1 MTDAEGDGP
10 TSRPPHQDAE
20 LPAESTA
27 ESTES
32 TLESTEST
40 PESAAESTPESTAE
54 DGAPPARPLT
64 RGLRSAPPSSRRVSD
79 DHRFQL
85 STYVPPQP
93 KVSYREP
100 RTITPEGRAER
111 AARARRKRRRRTTRA
126 VLLGAGAVVLLGIL
140 WVMFRTYQAYSHLQN
155 AAAAVSTLQDE
166 VRDITKTDPTATS
179 RTVEDLQAETD
190 SAVSAVNDP
199 LYRAA
204 TVIPFVGSNLDALRE
219 VSTTVDSLAQ
229 NVMPSLV
236 QISTTLQPSELAPK
250 AGTIDLEPLQQI
262 SPLLQNA
269 EAAVNQAR
277 EQLAGID
284 RSNVIG
290 PVGDAVDSL
299 SSKLDAAADVTG
311 PGARIA
317 RLVPPM
323 LGGDKPRTYLM
334 VFQNLAEPRATGGIF
349 GSFALIQADHGK
361 VSILQQGASS
371 RTLGFFDPPVAELTE
386 NQKHL
391 YSELMAQYP
400 QDVNFTPDFATAAP
414 LFAEMYRLRTGTT
427 VDGVMSIDP
436 VALSYALKGTAPIDI
451 GEGFTITADNVVPI
465 LLSTAYQQFD
475 EKDQNARDDFLAHG
489 TGMAFSE
496 VMSGRGDSAVIFDGL
511 RQAASERR
519 ILIYSTNPTEQA
531 DLAQTN
537 LAGGLDENPGSPSI
551 GVFLND
557 GTAAKLGYYLSN
569 EVKVTQGQCRADG
582 RRELDVAVTMHYD
595 APSSG
600 LPAYVTGA
608 IPQGQPYIL
617 KTNVLAFAPLG
628 GGVVGATRDGHDI
641 GIGRGQ
647 DHLREVGTA
656 TIAMNPGSSTVV
668 TFTVLSPSG
677 GDPSASVTPGLMLTP
692 GVKPWEVSVEPYQPC
707 SPVQN

>member
-414 LFAEMYRLRTGTT
+414 LFAELYRLRTGTT

-519 ILIYSTNPTEQA
+519 IRIYSTTPTEQA

-628 GGVVGATRDGHDI
+628 GGVVGATRDGQDI

>member
-1 MTDAEGDGP
+1 
-10 TSRPPHQDAE
+10 
-20 LPAESTA
+20 
-27 ESTES
+27 
-32 TLESTEST
+32 
-40 PESAAESTPESTAE
+40 
-54 DGAPPARPLT
+54 
-64 RGLRSAPPSSRRVSD
+64 
-79 DHRFQL
+79 
-85 STYVPPQP
+85 
-93 KVSYREP
+93 
-100 RTITPEGRAER
+100 
-111 AARARRKRRRRTTRA
+111 
-126 VLLGAGAVVLLGIL
+126 
-140 WVMFRTYQAYSHLQN
+140 
-155 AAAAVSTLQDE
+155 
-166 VRDITKTDPTATS
+166 
-179 RTVEDLQAETD
+179 
-190 SAVSAVNDP
+190 
-199 LYRAA
+199 
-204 TVIPFVGSNLDALRE
+204 
-219 VSTTVDSLAQ
+219 
-229 NVMPSLV
+229 
-236 QISTTLQPSELAPK
+236 
-250 AGTIDLEPLQQI
+250 
-262 SPLLQNA
+262 
-269 EAAVNQAR
+269 
-277 EQLAGID
+277 
-284 RSNVIG
+284 
-290 PVGDAVDSL
+290 VDSL

-656 TIAMNPGSSTVV
+656 TIAMNPGTSTVV

>member
-1 MTDAEGDGP
+1 M
-10 TSRPPHQDAE
+10 
-20 LPAESTA
+20 
-27 ESTES
+27 
-32 TLESTEST
+32 
-40 PESAAESTPESTAE
+40 ESTPESTAE

-100 RTITPEGRAER
+100 RTITPEERAER

-140 WVMFRTYQAYSHLQN
+140 WVTFRTYQAYSHLQN

-323 LGGDKPRTYLM
+323 LGGDKPRTYLL

-414 LFAEMYRLRTGTT
+414 LFAELYRLRTGTT

-628 GGVVGATRDGHDI
+628 GGVVGATRDGQDI

-656 TIAMNPGSSTVV
+656 TIAMNPGTSTVV

>member
-414 LFAEMYRLRTGTT
+414 LFAELYRLRTGTT

-656 TIAMNPGSSTVV
+656 TIAMNPGTSTVV

>member
-10 TSRPPHQDAE
+10 APHPPHEDADA
-20 LPAESTA
+20 PAE
-27 ESTES
+27 
-32 TLESTEST
+32 
-40 PESAAESTPESTAE
+40 PTAE

-85 STYVPPQP
+85 STYVPPPP

-100 RTITPEGRAER
+100 RTVTPQERAER
-111 AARARRKRRRRTTRA
+111 VARARKKRRRRTTRA
-126 VLLGAGAVVLLGIL
+126 ALLGAGGVVLLGIL
-140 WVMFRTYQAYSHLQN
+140 WVTLRTYQAYSHLQN

-166 VRDITKTDPTATS
+166 VRDITKADPTAAS
-179 RTVEDLQAETD
+179 RTVDDLQSETD

-199 LYRAA
+199 FYRAA
-204 TVIPFVGSNLDALRE
+204 TVIPFVGSNLDAIRE
-219 VSTTVDSLAQ
+219 VTLTVDSLAQ

-236 QISTTLQPSELAPK
+236 QIATTLQPSELAPEG
-250 AGTIDLEPLQQI
+250 GTFNVEPLQQI

-269 EAAVNQAR
+269 DAAVNQAR
-277 EQLAGID
+277 AQLAAID

-290 PVGDAVDSL
+290 PVGDAVDGL
-299 SSKLDAAADVTG
+299 SSKLAGAADITG

-323 LGGDKPRTYLM
+323 LGADKPRTYLM

-349 GSFALIQADHGK
+349 GSFALIQADRGK

-436 VALSYALKGTAPIDI
+436 VALSYALKGTAPIAI
-451 GEGFTITADNVVPI
+451 GEGFTITAENVVPI
-465 LLSTAYQQFD
+465 LLSTAYKQFD
-475 EKDQNARDDFLAHG
+475 EKDQNARDDFLARG

-496 VMSGRGDSAVIFDGL
+496 VMSGRGDSTVILDGL
-511 RQAASERR
+511 RQAAAERR
-519 ILIYSTNPTEQA
+519 ILLYSTNATEQA
-531 DLAQTN
+531 DLARTN

-557 GTAAKLGYYLSN
+557 GTGAKLGYYLSN

-582 RRELDVAVTMHYD
+582 RRELDVAVTLHYD

-600 LPAYVTGA
+600 LPSYVTGS
-608 IPQGQPYIL
+608 IPQGQPYTL

-628 GGVVGATRDGHDI
+628 GGVVGATQNGEDI

-656 TIAMNPGSSTVV
+656 TIAMNPGTSTVV

-677 GDPSASVTPGLMLTP
+677 GDPSAEVTPGLMLTP

>member
-1 MTDAEGDGP
+1 MTDAEGEGP
-10 TSRPPHQDAE
+10 APRPEHQDADR
-20 LPAESTA
+20 PAESTA
-27 ESTES
+27 E
-32 TLESTEST
+32 
-40 PESAAESTPESTAE
+40 
-54 DGAPPARPLT
+54 DVAPPSRPLT

-79 DHRFQL
+79 DQRFQL
-85 STYVPPQP
+85 STYVPPPP

-100 RTITPEGRAER
+100 RTITPEERAER
-111 AARARRKRRRRTTRA
+111 AARARTKRRRRTTRA

-140 WVMFRTYQAYSHLQN
+140 WVTFRTYQAYSHLQN

-166 VRDITKTDPTATS
+166 VRDITKADPAATS
-179 RTVEDLQAETD
+179 ETVDELQAETD

-199 LYRAA
+199 FYRVA
-204 TVIPFVGSNLDALRE
+204 TVIPFVGTNLDAIRQVTL
-219 VSTTVDSLAQ
+219 TVDSLAQ
-229 NVMPSLV
+229 NVMPSLA
-236 QISTTLQPSELAPK
+236 QIASTLQPSELAPNG
-250 AGTIDLEPLQQI
+250 GTIDVEPLQQI

-269 EAAVNQAR
+269 DAAVNQAR
-277 EQLAGID
+277 EQLAAID

-299 SSKLDAAADVTG
+299 SGKLDAAADITG

-323 LGGDKPRTYLM
+323 LGADGPRTYLM

-361 VSILQQGASS
+361 VTILQQGASS

-414 LFAEMYRLRTGTT
+414 LFAELYRLRTGTT

-451 GEGFTITADNVVPI
+451 GEGFTITADNVVPT
-465 LLSTAYQQFD
+465 LLSTAYKQFD
-475 EKDQNARDDFLAHG
+475 EKYQYARDDFLAHG

-496 VMSGRGDSAVIFDGL
+496 VMSGRGDSVVVLDGL
-511 RQAASERR
+511 RQAAAERR
-519 ILIYSTNPTEQA
+519 ILMYSTNAKEQA

-537 LAGGLDENPGSPSI
+537 LAGGLDENPESPSI

-557 GTAAKLGYYLSN
+557 GTGAKLGYYLSN

-582 RRELDVAVTMHYD
+582 RRELDVAVTLHYD

-600 LPAYVTGA
+600 LPSYVTGA
-608 IPQGQPYIL
+608 IPKGQPYTL

-628 GGVVGATRDGHDI
+628 GGVVGATQDGEDS

-656 TIAMNPGSSTVV
+656 TIAMNPGTSTVV
-668 TFTVLSPSG
+668 TFSVLAPSG
-677 GDPSASVTPGLMLTP
+677 GDPSAEVTPGLMLTP
-692 GVKPWEVSVEPYQPC
+692 GVRPWEVSVDPYQPC

>member
-20 LPAESTA
+20 PPAESTA
-27 ESTES
+27 ES

-100 RTITPEGRAER
+100 RTITPEERAER

-250 AGTIDLEPLQQI
+250 GGTIDLEPLQQI

-323 LGGDKPRTYLM
+323 LGGGKPRTYLM

-414 LFAEMYRLRTGTT
+414 LFAELYRLRTGTT

-608 IPQGQPYIL
+608 IPEGQPYIL

-656 TIAMNPGSSTVV
+656 TIAMNPGTSTVV

-707 SPVQN
+707 SSVQN

>member
-1 MTDAEGDGP
+1 MTDAEGDAP
-10 TSRPPHQDAE
+10 APRPPHEDADA
-20 LPAESTA
+20 PAE
-27 ESTES
+27 
-32 TLESTEST
+32 
-40 PESAAESTPESTAE
+40 PTAE

-85 STYVPPQP
+85 STYVPPPP

-100 RTITPEGRAER
+100 RTVTPEERAER
-111 AARARRKRRRRTTRA
+111 AARARKKRRRRTTQA
-126 VLLGAGAVVLLGIL
+126 VLLGAGGVVLLGIL
-140 WVMFRTYQAYSHLQN
+140 WVTFRTYQAYSHLQN

-179 RTVEDLQAETD
+179 RTVDDLQSETD

-199 LYRAA
+199 FYRAA
-204 TVIPFVGSNLDALRE
+204 TVIPFVGSNLDAIRE
-219 VSTTVDSLAQ
+219 VTLTVDSLAQ

-236 QISTTLQPSELAPK
+236 QIATTLQASELAPNG
-250 AGTIDLEPLQQI
+250 GTIDVEPLQQI

-269 EAAVNQAR
+269 DAAVNQAR
-277 EQLAGID
+277 GQLAAID

-290 PVGDAVDSL
+290 PVGDAVDDL
-299 SSKLDAAADVTG
+299 SSKLDGAADITG

-323 LGGDKPRTYLM
+323 LGADEPRTYLM

-349 GSFALIQADHGK
+349 GSFALIEADHGK
-361 VSILQQGASS
+361 VSILRQGASS
-371 RTLGFFDPPVAELTE
+371 RILGFFDPPVAELTE

-400 QDVNFTPDFATAAP
+400 QDVNFTPGFATAAP

-451 GEGFTITADNVVPI
+451 GEGFTITAENVVPI
-465 LLSTAYQQFD
+465 LLSTAYKEFD
-475 EKDQNARDDFLAHG
+475 EKNQNARDDFLARG
-489 TGMAFSE
+489 TGLAFSE
-496 VMSGRGDSAVIFDGL
+496 VMSGRGDSTVTLDGL
-511 RQAASERR
+511 RQAATERR
-519 ILIYSTNPTEQA
+519 ILVYSTNTTEQA

-537 LAGGLDENPGSPSI
+537 LAGGLDDNPGSPSI

-557 GTAAKLGYYLSN
+557 GTGAKLGYYLSN

-582 RRELDVAVTMHYD
+582 RRELDVEVTLHYD

-600 LPAYVTGA
+600 LPSYVTGA
-608 IPQGQPYIL
+608 IPQGQPYTL

-628 GGVVGATRDGHDI
+628 GGVVGATQDGEDV

-656 TIAMNPGSSTVV
+656 TIAMSPGTSTVV

-677 GDPSASVTPGLMLTP
+677 GDPSAEVTPGLMLTP

>member
-1 MTDAEGDGP
+1 
-10 TSRPPHQDAE
+10 
-20 LPAESTA
+20 
-27 ESTES
+27 
-32 TLESTEST
+32 
-40 PESAAESTPESTAE
+40 
-54 DGAPPARPLT
+54 
-64 RGLRSAPPSSRRVSD
+64 
-79 DHRFQL
+79 
-85 STYVPPQP
+85 
-93 KVSYREP
+93 
-100 RTITPEGRAER
+100 
-111 AARARRKRRRRTTRA
+111 
-126 VLLGAGAVVLLGIL
+126 
-140 WVMFRTYQAYSHLQN
+140 
-155 AAAAVSTLQDE
+155 
-166 VRDITKTDPTATS
+166 
-179 RTVEDLQAETD
+179 
-190 SAVSAVNDP
+190 
-199 LYRAA
+199 
-204 TVIPFVGSNLDALRE
+204 VIPVVGTNLDAIRQVTL
-219 VSTTVDSLAQ
+219 TVDSLAQ

-236 QISTTLQPSELAPK
+236 QIATTLQPREFAPK
-250 AGTIDLEPLQQI
+250 GGTIDVEPLQRI

-269 EAAVNQAR
+269 DAAVNQAGER
-277 EQLAGID
+277 LAAID

-299 SSKLDAAADVTG
+299 SGKLDAAADITG

-323 LGGDKPRTYLM
+323 LGADGPRTYLM

-349 GSFALIQADHGK
+349 GSFALIQADQGK
-361 VSILQQGASS
+361 VTILQQGAGW

-386 NQKHL
+386 NQQHL

-451 GEGFTITADNVVPI
+451 GQGFTITTDNVVPT
-465 LLSTAYQQFD
+465 LLSTAYKQFD
-475 EKDQNARDDFLAHG
+475 EKDQSARDDFLARG

-496 VMSGRGDSAVIFDGL
+496 VMSGRGDSVVVLDGL
-511 RQAASERR
+511 RQAAAERR
-519 ILIYSTNPTEQA
+519 ILMYSTNATEQA

-537 LAGGLDENPGSPSI
+537 LAGGLDENPESPSI

-557 GTAAKLGYYLSN
+557 GTGAKLGYYLSN

-582 RRELDVAVTMHYD
+582 RRELDVAVTLHYD

-600 LPAYVTGA
+600 LPSYVTGA
-608 IPQGQPYIL
+608 IPDGQPYTL

-628 GGVVGATRDGHDI
+628 GGVVGATQDGEDI
-641 GIGRGQ
+641 GISRGQ

-668 TFTVLSPSG
+668 TFTVLAPSG
-677 GDPSASVTPGLMLTP
+677 GDPSAEVTPGLMLTP
-692 GVKPWEVSVEPYQPC
+692 GVRPWEVSVDPYQPC

>member
-1 MTDAEGDGP
+1 
-10 TSRPPHQDAE
+10 
-20 LPAESTA
+20 
-27 ESTES
+27 
-32 TLESTEST
+32 
-40 PESAAESTPESTAE
+40 
-54 DGAPPARPLT
+54 
-64 RGLRSAPPSSRRVSD
+64 SRRVSD

-656 TIAMNPGSSTVV
+656 TIAMNPGTSTVV

>member
-20 LPAESTA
+20 PPAESTA

-236 QISTTLQPSELAPK
+236 QISTTLQPSELAPER
-250 AGTIDLEPLQQI
+250 GTFDVEPLQQI

-334 VFQNLAEPRATGGIF
+334 LFQNLAEPRATGGIF

-414 LFAEMYRLRTGTT
+414 LFAELYRLRTGTT

-537 LAGGLDENPGSPSI
+537 LAGGLDQNPGSPSI

-557 GTAAKLGYYLSN
+557 GTGAKLGYYLSN

-628 GGVVGATRDGHDI
+628 GGVVGATRDGQDI